1 MTTFYAVLRHHG
13 DVLVEQGEQG
23 WALPTV
29 DGEDADR
36 AVAGLVPGDVD
47 SQQVRIGA
55 PIGNDQ
61 LRPVLFDLPE
71 RPTVGTERAWRC
83 PTTLLDDDAAPSAW
97 DPYERVAP
105 TVRSIAA
112 DDEHGAASLS
122 VRALEVLRDRAA
134 LLAAEGERDPDE
146 LHDLGRRLLRAR
158 PSMAVLRNRVN
169 RAVSDAGGADEW
181 NGTDDPTPDA
191 IQRAATAGI
200 DRAIDSDAEAAA
212 AAAELIEGDAVLT
225 LSRSGTVLDA
235 LGSATLSGVFVAESR
250 PAREGIDVAER
261 LAAEHDAPVTVHTDA
276 AIAHVLAT
284 EDVDAVLV
292 GADTILPDG
301 RVINK
306 TGTRVAA
313 LAAAREEVPV
323 YVVAASDKVSHESAV
338 NLESGDTGAV
348 YDGEAGLD
356 VLNPTF
362 DVTPGDLVAGVIAER
377 GVLDAAEI
385 EAIAEEHAAAAAWQ
399 DPPTDGHEDPRE
411 SEWE

>member
-47 SQQVRIGA
+47 RTQVRIGA

-83 PTTLLDDDAAPSAW
+83 PTTLLDDDAAPGAW

-112 DDEHGAASLS
+112 DDEHGAAYLS
-122 VRALEVLRDRAA
+122 IRALEVLRDRAA
-134 LLAAEGERDPDE
+134 LLTAEGERDPDE

-169 RAVSDAGGADEW
+169 RAVSDAGDADEG

-200 DRAIDSDAEAAA
+200 DRAIDADAEAAA
-212 AAAELIEGDAVLT
+212 TAAELIEGDAVLT

-276 AIAHVLAT
+276 ATAHVVAT

-313 LAAAREEVPV
+313 LAAAREEAPV
-323 YVVAASDKVSHESAV
+323 YVVAASDKISHESAV

-348 YDGEAGLD
+348 YNGDAGLD

-362 DVTPGDLVAGVIAER
+362 DVTPGELVAGVITER

>member
-47 SQQVRIGA
+47 RTQVRIGA
-55 PIGNDQ
+55 PIGDDQ

-71 RPTVGTERAWRC
+71 RPTVGAERAWRC
-83 PTTLLDDDAAPSAW
+83 PTALLDEDAAPGAW
-97 DPYERVAP
+97 GPYERVAP

-261 LAAEHDAPVTVHTDA
+261 LAAGHDAPVTVHTDA
-276 AIAHVLAT
+276 ATAHVVAT
-284 EDVDAVLV
+284 EDVDVVLV
-292 GADTILPDG
+292 GADTILPDC

-313 LAAAREEVPV
+313 LAAAREEAPV
-323 YVVAASDKVSHESAV
+323 YVVAASDKISHESAV

-348 YDGEAGLD
+348 YDGDAGLD

-362 DVTPGDLVAGVIAER
+362 DVTPGELVAGVITER